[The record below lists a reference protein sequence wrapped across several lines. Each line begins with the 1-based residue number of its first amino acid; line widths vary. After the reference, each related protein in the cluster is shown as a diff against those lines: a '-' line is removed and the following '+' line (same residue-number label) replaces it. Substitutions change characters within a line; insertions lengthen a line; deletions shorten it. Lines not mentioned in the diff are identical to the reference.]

1 MRVNTYSVKETSE
14 LGQRLGQLL
23 RAGDVVAIDGGLGS
37 GKTVLVKGMAIG
49 LGIAEEVTSPTFTIV
64 NEYYGRIPLYHFDV
78 YRLENPQQL
87 YDIGYEEY
95 FFDQGVTV
103 IEWAQLIR
111 DLLPKQYLQISI
123 NVGANENQRIIDIEP
138 HGDRYTDVLERL
150 KML

>member
-14 LGQRLGQLL
+14 LGRRLGQLL
-23 RAGDVVAIDGGLGS
+23 RAGDIVAVDGGLGS
-37 GKTVLVKGMAIG
+37 GKTVLVKGMASG
-49 LGIAEEVTSPTFTIV
+49 LGVADEVTSPTFTIV

-78 YRLENPQQL
+78 YRLEDPQQL

-123 NVGANENQRIIDIEP
+123 DLGTSENQRVIDMEP
-138 HGDRYTDVLERL
+138 YGDRYTDILERL
-150 KML
+150 KTL